1 MRAGDRAWIIL
12 GVGVVAYEASA
23 ADGELMS
30 EAADRW
36 LEHHPWLVR
45 AAVFLLAAHVANAL
59 DPRVDVVHHLH
70 RLRRR
75 RTSSKTPF
83 QL

>member
-12 GVGVVAYEASA
+12 GVGVVAYEVSA
-23 ADGELMS
+23 AEGELMS

-45 AAVFLLAAHVANAL
+45 AAVFLLAAHIANAL
-59 DPRVDVVHHLH
+59 DPRYDPVHRLH
-70 RLRRR
+70 TLRRR
-75 RTSSKTPF
+75 TPSKTPF